1 MELKYLV
8 ENKDYK
14 NINEILSLHFK
25 ISTRLKNK
33 LIKEKR
39 IFLNGKNTD
48 SRYEVNIGDNIVVD
62 FNYEEDNS
70 NIVAKNIPLDIIY
83 EDEWFLVL
91 NKPAGIAIHP
101 SILHYED
108 SLSSGVKYYFDQIGL
123 KKKIRP
129 VNRLDFNTSGVV
141 IFAKCEYIQE
151 CFSKQMQEGLFKK
164 NYICLAEGIFDKK
177 IGTINLPIA
186 RKPGSIIER
195 CIDSN
200 GQTSVTCY
208 NVLEENVSEG
218 ISLVNCSLET
228 GRTHQI
234 RVHMKAIG
242 HPLIGDTLYGFS
254 SNLINRQALHSFQI
268 SCIHPVTKKN
278 CNFKAEI
285 PEDIKNIIITT
296 SKTGGLLLA

>member
-25 ISTRLKNK
+25 LSTRLKNK

-48 SRYEVNIGDNIVVD
+48 SRYEVNIGDNIVID

-285 PEDIKNIIITT
+285 PEDIKNIIKAL
-296 SKTGGLLLA
+296 SK

>member
-48 SRYEVNIGDNIVVD
+48 SRYEVNIGDNIVID

-285 PEDIKNIIITT
+285 PEDIKNIIKAL
-296 SKTGGLLLA
+296 SK

>member
-48 SRYEVNIGDNIVVD
+48 SRYEVNIGDNIVID

-164 NYICLAEGIFDKK
+164 NYICLVEGIFDKK

-285 PEDIKNIIITT
+285 PEDIKNIIKAL
-296 SKTGGLLLA
+296 SK

>member
-48 SRYEVNIGDNIVVD
+48 SRYEVNIGDNIVID

-164 NYICLAEGIFDKK
+164 NYICLAERIFDKK
-177 IGTINLPIA
+177 IGTIDLPIA

-285 PEDIKNIIITT
+285 PEDIKNIIKAL
-296 SKTGGLLLA
+296 SK

>member
-164 NYICLAEGIFDKK
+164 NYICIAEGIFDKK
-177 IGTINLPIA
+177 IGTIDLPIA

-218 ISLVNCSLET
+218 ISLVNCSLKT

-285 PEDIKNIIITT
+285 PEDIKNIIKAL
-296 SKTGGLLLA
+296 SK

>member
-39 IFLNGKNTD
+39 IFLNGKNID
-48 SRYEVNIGDNIVVD
+48 SRYEVNIGDNIVID

-101 SILHYED
+101 SILHYEA

-164 NYICLAEGIFDKK
+164 NYICLVEGIFDKK

-285 PEDIKNIIITT
+285 PEDIKNIIKAL
-296 SKTGGLLLA
+296 SK

>member
-33 LIKEKR
+33 LVKEKR
-39 IFLNGKNTD
+39 IFLKRKNID
-48 SRYEVNIGDNIVVD
+48 SRNDVKIGDNIVVD

-200 GQTSVTCY
+200 GQTSVTHY
-208 NVLEENVSEG
+208 KVLEENVSNA
-218 ISLVNCSLET
+218 ISLVKCSLET

-234 RVHMKAIG
+234 RVHMKAVG

-254 SNLINRQALHSFQI
+254 SNLINRQALHSYQI

-285 PEDIKNIIITT
+285 PEDIKNVIKAL
-296 SKTGGLLLA
+296 SK

>member
-33 LIKEKR
+33 LVKEKR
-39 IFLNGKNTD
+39 ILKKRKNID
-48 SRYEVNIGDNIVVD
+48 SRNDVKIGDNIVVD

-234 RVHMKAIG
+234 RVHMKAVG

-254 SNLINRQALHSFQI
+254 SNLINRQALHSYQI

-285 PEDIKNIIITT
+285 PEDIKNVIKAL
-296 SKTGGLLLA
+296 SK

>member
-48 SRYEVNIGDNIVVD
+48 SRYEVNIGDNIVID

-200 GQTSVTCY
+200 GQISVTHY
-208 NVLEENVSEG
+208 KVLEENVSEG

-285 PEDIKNIIITT
+285 PEDIKNIIKAL
-296 SKTGGLLLA
+296 SK

>member
-8 ENKDYK
+8 ENEDYK

-33 LIKEKR
+33 LVKEKR
-39 IFLNGKNTD
+39 IFLNGKNID
-48 SRYEVNIGDNIVVD
+48 SRNEVTIGDNIVID

-91 NKPAGIAIHP
+91 NKSAGIAIHP

-151 CFSKQMQEGLFKK
+151 CFSRQMQNGLFKK
-164 NYICLAEGIFDKK
+164 DYICLTEGIFDKK
-177 IGTINLPIA
+177 IGTIDLPIA
-186 RKPGSIIER
+186 RKSGSIIER
-195 CIDSN
+195 CINSN
-200 GQTSVTCY
+200 GQTSITHY
-208 NVLEENVSEG
+208 KVLEDFINSS
-218 ISLVNCSLET
+218 INASLVKCSLET

-242 HPLIGDTLYGFS
+242 HPLIGDTLYGNS
-254 SNLINRQALHSFQI
+254 SLLINRQALHSYQI

-278 CNFKAEI
+278 CNFIAEI
-285 PEDIKNIIITT
+285 PEDINNAIKAL
-296 SKTGGLLLA
+296 SK

>member
-39 IFLNGKNTD
+39 IFLNGKNID
-48 SRYEVNIGDNIVVD
+48 SRYEVNIGDNIVID

-285 PEDIKNIIITT
+285 PEDIKNIIKAL
-296 SKTGGLLLA
+296 SK

>member
-39 IFLNGKNTD
+39 IFLNGKNID
-48 SRYEVNIGDNIVVD
+48 SRYEVNIGDNIVID

-200 GQTSVTCY
+200 GQISVTHY
-208 NVLEENVSEG
+208 KVLEENVSEG

-285 PEDIKNIIITT
+285 PEDIKNIIKAL
-296 SKTGGLLLA
+296 SK

>member
-33 LIKEKR
+33 RIKEKR

-48 SRYEVNIGDNIVVD
+48 SRYEVNIGDNIVID

-141 IFAKCEYIQE
+141 VFAKCEYIQE
-151 CFSKQMQEGLFKK
+151 CFSRQMQNGFFKK
-164 NYICLAEGIFDKK
+164 DYICLAEGIFDKK
-177 IGTINLPIA
+177 IGTIDLPIA

-200 GQTSVTCY
+200 GQISVTHY
-208 NVLEENVSEG
+208 KVLEENVSEG

-285 PEDIKNIIITT
+285 PEDIKNIIKAL
-296 SKTGGLLLA
+296 SK

>member
-33 LIKEKR
+33 LVKEKR
-39 IFLNGKNTD
+39 IFLNGKNID

-285 PEDIKNIIITT
+285 PEDIKNIIKAL
-296 SKTGGLLLA
+296 SK

>member
-48 SRYEVNIGDNIVVD
+48 SRYEVNIGDNIVID

-83 EDEWFLVL
+83 ENEWFLVL

-254 SNLINRQALHSFQI
+254 SNLINRPALHSFQI

-285 PEDIKNIIITT
+285 PEDIKNIIKAL
-296 SKTGGLLLA
+296 SK